1 VSERRLRI
9 NEIFYSIQGESTH
22 AGRPC
27 VFVRLTGCPLRCNYC
42 DTEYAFYEGR
52 WMEID
57 AVMAEIRV
65 HPARLVEVT
74 GGEPLAQPAVI
85 DLMRRLVDAGY
96 EVLLETSGA
105 YSVEAVPPGV
115 CKIVDLK
122 TPDSGEM
129 QRNDWSNLSRLGPRD
144 EVKFVIQSRRD
155 YEWARDVLRTH
166 RLAERVQVLFSPAWE
181 SPARTELAQWLLA
194 DALPARL
201 QLQLH
206 KILWPGVERGV

>member
-1 VSERRLRI
+1 MSETRLRI

-27 VFVRLTGCPLRCNYC
+27 VFVRLTGCPLRCTYC

-52 WMEID
+52 WMSLDEVLGEVR
-57 AVMAEIRV
+57 A
-65 HPARLVEVT
+65 HPVRLVEIT
-74 GGEPLAQPAVI
+74 GGEPLAQAAVI
-85 DLMRRLVDAGY
+85 DLMRRLVDEGY

-105 YSVEAVPPGV
+105 YSVAEVPAEV
-115 CKIVDLK
+115 CKILDLK

-129 QRNDWSNLSRLGPRD
+129 ERNDWTNLDRLGPRD

-155 YEWARDVLRTH
+155 YEWAREVVSTH
-166 RLAERVQVLFSPAWE
+166 RLQARVQVLFSPVWE
-181 SPARTELAQWLLA
+181 SAVRTDLANWMLEDAVPARY
-194 DALPARL
+194 